1 MPLQNRQTALT
12 RADARADD
20 QRREIAFGNQS
31 VVIARRVSGIAMR
44 VRVPLCSYRGVAL
57 SLAEE
62 RDGEA
67 VHRIELLHR
76 DPDLSIPLVEAGDV
90 AEIAAEWAAW
100 AEGLALPRLIER
112 APGEVEAVEAMG
124 QGVFFH
130 APASRIG
137 SRAPPHPLLASAQD
151 GRASSGC
158 RSPIAAN
165 ARSSH
170 SNSVVQYRL
179 RTALRRPLFR
189 ARAAR

>member
-31 VVIARRVSGIAMR
+31 VVIARRVCGIAMR

-124 QGVFFH
+124 QGVFSMPRRRGSAVGRRRTRF
-130 APASRIG
+130 SRRRRMG
-137 SRAPPHPLLASAQD
+137 ALQRLPVA
-151 GRASSGC
+151 
-158 RSPIAAN
+158 
-165 ARSSH
+165 
-170 SNSVVQYRL
+170 YRGE
-179 RTALRRPLFR
+179 REIISYE
-189 ARAAR
+189 